1 MSLLLLSAKESI
13 TIKAACCRRLRD
25 SYGERGVIMFGYVII
40 NKGDMKFKEFDIYHA
55 YYCGLCRKLKE
66 RYGLPGQMTLSYD
79 MTFVILLLT
88 GLYEPEETKGSCRC
102 AAHPFEKHMTRIN
115 EFTEY
120 AADMNL
126 LLSYYKCKD
135 DWQDEKKYRQ
145 KAYAGLLEKGYRRLE
160 KKYRKKTR
168 KIESLMAQL
177 GKEEKAGCRDIDKM
191 SRLFGEVMAEIVVC
205 REDVWK
211 ENLYRLGLY
220 LGKFIYLCDAYEDI
234 EKDQKDG
241 NYNPL
246 AWIYENPDFEEQCK
260 SILTMMMS
268 ECSREFEKLPIL
280 ENIEIL
286 RNIIYSG
293 VWYRYER
300 VRAKR
305 KSEEKEQGK
314 ENEQSL

>member
-1 MSLLLLSAKESI
+1 
-13 TIKAACCRRLRD
+13 
-25 SYGERGVIMFGYVII
+25 MFGYVII
-40 NKGDMKFKEFDIYHA
+40 NKGDMKFREFDIYHA

-66 RYGLPGQMTLSYD
+66 KYGLPGQMTLSYD

-88 GLYEPEETKGSCRC
+88 GLYEPEEVRGSCKC
-102 AAHPFEKHMTRIN
+102 AAHPMKKHMTRIN

-135 DWQDEKKYRQ
+135 DWEDEGKYRQ
-145 KAYAGLLEKGYRRLE
+145 RLCAALLRKGYRTLE
-160 KKYRKKTR
+160 KKYKG
-168 KIESLMAQL
+168 KIRRVERLMSQL

-191 SRLFGEVMAEIVVC
+191 SRLFGEVMAEIMVC
-205 REDVWK
+205 KEDVW
-211 ENLYRLGLY
+211 EESLYRLGMY

-234 EKDQKDG
+234 EKDLKNG

-246 AWIYENPDFEEQCK
+246 SGIYESPDFEEECK
-260 SILTMMMS
+260 GILTMMMA
-268 ECSREFEKLPIL
+268 ECSKEFEKLPIL
-280 ENIEIL
+280 ENIGIL

-300 VRAKR
+300 VRIRR
-305 KSEEKEQGK
+305 KSEEKGQAK
-314 ENEQSL
+314 ENE

>member
-1 MSLLLLSAKESI
+1 
-13 TIKAACCRRLRD
+13 
-25 SYGERGVIMFGYVII
+25 MFGYVII

-66 RYGLPGQMTLSYD
+66 KYGLPGQMTLSYD

-88 GLYEPEETKGSCRC
+88 GLYEPEEMRGSCKC

-115 EFTEY
+115 EFTDY

-145 KAYAGLLEKGYRRLE
+145 KVYAGLLEKGYRRLE
-160 KKYRKKTR
+160 KKYRGKIK

-177 GKEEKAGCRDIDKM
+177 GKGEKAQCRDIDKM
-191 SRLFGEVMAEIVVC
+191 SRLFGEVMAEIVAC
-205 REDVWK
+205 KEDVWK

-234 EKDQKDG
+234 EKDRKDG

-246 AWIYENPDFEEQCK
+246 AWIYEIPDFEEQCR
-260 SILTMMMS
+260 SILTVMMS
-268 ECSREFEKLPIL
+268 ECSKEFEKLPIL

-293 VWYRYER
+293 VWYRFER

-314 ENEQSL
+314 ENE

>member
-1 MSLLLLSAKESI
+1 
-13 TIKAACCRRLRD
+13 
-25 SYGERGVIMFGYVII
+25 MFGYVII

-66 RYGLPGQMTLSYD
+66 KYGFCGQMTLSYD
-79 MTFVILLLT
+79 MTFVIMLLT
-88 GLYEPEETKGSCRC
+88 GLYEPEETEGSCKC
-102 AAHPFEKHMTRIN
+102 AAHPFEKHRMKIN

-135 DWQDEKKYRQ
+135 DWEDDKKYSRRF
-145 KAYAGLLEKGYRRLE
+145 YAMLLEKGYRKLE
-160 KKYRKKTR
+160 RKYGG
-168 KIESLMAQL
+168 KIRRIEKLMGQL
-177 GKEEKAGCRDIDKM
+177 GKEEKAECRDIDKM
-191 SRLFGEVMAEIVVC
+191 SRLFGEVMAEILVC
-205 REDVWK
+205 REDIWR

-234 EKDQKDG
+234 EKDLKSG
-241 NYNPL
+241 SYNPL
-246 AWIYENPDFEEQCK
+246 AGIYESPDFEEECRG
-260 SILTMMMS
+260 ILTMMMA

-300 VRAKR
+300 VRVGR
-305 KSEEKEQGK
+305 KSEEKEQAK
-314 ENEQSL
+314 ENE

>member
-1 MSLLLLSAKESI
+1 
-13 TIKAACCRRLRD
+13 
-25 SYGERGVIMFGYVII
+25 MFGYVIV
-40 NKGDMKFKEFDIYHA
+40 NKGDMKFKEFDIYQS

-66 RYGLPGQMTLSYD
+66 KYGLPGQLTLSYD

-88 GLYEPEETKGSCRC
+88 GLYEPEETRGNCRC
-102 AAHPFEKHMTRIN
+102 AAHPFEKHMTRMN

-135 DWQDEKKYRQ
+135 DWQDEKKYHQ
-145 KAYAGLLEKGYRRLE
+145 KAYAGILEKGYRRLE
-160 KKYRKKTR
+160 KKYRKKIR

-177 GKEEKAGCRDIDKM
+177 GKGEKAECRDIDKM
-191 SRLFGEVMAEIVVC
+191 SRLFGEVMAEVVVC

-234 EKDQKDG
+234 EKDRKDG

-246 AWIYENPDFEEQCK
+246 AWIYDNPDFEEQCK

-305 KSEEKEQGK
+305 ESEEKEQGK

>member
-1 MSLLLLSAKESI
+1 
-13 TIKAACCRRLRD
+13 
-25 SYGERGVIMFGYVII
+25 MFGYVIV
-40 NKGDMKFKEFDIYHA
+40 NKGDMKFKEFDIYQS

-66 RYGLPGQMTLSYD
+66 KYGLPGQLTLSYD

-88 GLYEPEETKGSCRC
+88 GLYEPEETRGNCRC
-102 AAHPFEKHMTRIN
+102 AAHPFEKHMTRMN

-135 DWQDEKKYRQ
+135 DWQDEKKYHQ
-145 KAYAGLLEKGYRRLE
+145 KAYAGILEKGYRRLE
-160 KKYRKKTR
+160 KKYRKKIR

-177 GKEEKAGCRDIDKM
+177 GKGEKAECRDIDKM
-191 SRLFGEVMAEIVVC
+191 SRLFGEVMAEVVVS

-234 EKDQKDG
+234 EKDRKDG

-246 AWIYENPDFEEQCK
+246 AWIYDNPDFEEQCK

-305 KSEEKEQGK
+305 ESEEKEQGK